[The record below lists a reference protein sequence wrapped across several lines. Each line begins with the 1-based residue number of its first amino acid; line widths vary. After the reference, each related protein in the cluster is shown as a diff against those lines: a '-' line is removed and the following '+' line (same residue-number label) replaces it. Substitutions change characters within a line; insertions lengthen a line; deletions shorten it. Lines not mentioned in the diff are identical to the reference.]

1 MIKKIMYGALGF
13 GIGSM
18 AGLVVKTGFDCSTF
32 AGIIAIVGAACTLVS
47 ALYFALRK
55 EN

>member
-1 MIKKIMYGALGF
+1 MIKKIMYGALGC

-18 AGLVVKTGFDCSTF
+18 SGLVVKTGFEYSTF
-32 AGIIAIVGAACTLVS
+32 TGIIATVGAACTLVS
-47 ALYFALRK
+47 ALYFVLRK